1 MLKSKRRK
9 KRTVYKFPTRTL
21 TKSFGLASGK
31 TRRKAFRQTPPRNH
45 RGFSCCSCELK
56 CLFMWLTGR
65 GRSDTSRIATLLKDT
80 KWLPPSALRIVSC
93 CLWDAC

>member
-1 MLKSKRRK
+1 MLKSKRRR

-45 RGFSCCSCELK
+45 RGFSRCSCEMK